1 MITQIKLKDVNT
13 HERKTVNVLDKV
25 LRNGKSLF
33 DCFLSGDFSLF
44 ATQYGLFIS
53 IPNSENG
60 TFEDIE
66 KVTKIVFGSGSI
78 KGEYLVESYADG
90 ETTYKYRRSRNLYN
104 KHDEPEVVIV
114 G

>member
-13 HERKTVNVLDKV
+13 HERKTVDVYDKI
-25 LRNGKSLF
+25 LKHNRSF
-33 DCFLSGDFSLF
+33 HDCFLSGDFSFF
-44 ATQYGLFIS
+44 ATPYGLFIS
-53 IPNSENG
+53 IPNPKNG